1 MKTVASLC
9 SAGVVMG
16 FLFFVVQS
24 IDAQVRAKVPQIGII
39 TTGSSEALA
48 HLLEGFKQG
57 LREHGYAEGQTSV

>member
-1 MKTVASLC
+1 
-9 SAGVVMG
+9 MG

-24 IDAQVRAKVPQIGII
+24 IDEQVRAKVPQIGII